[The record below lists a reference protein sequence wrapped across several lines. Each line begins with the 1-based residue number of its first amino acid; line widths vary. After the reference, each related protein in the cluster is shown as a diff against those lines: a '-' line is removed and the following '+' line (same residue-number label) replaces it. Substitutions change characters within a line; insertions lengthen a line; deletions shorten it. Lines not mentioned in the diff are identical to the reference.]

1 LDLCLRHFEQAI
13 EAAEDLPFAELADE
27 LCEPPLAQPVG
38 PELAADIAQ
47 HEFRGAA
54 VGADE
59 PLDIAVAPV
68 GGLVAHGREVQPLV
82 EGFRGWPGAAPGP
95 RTADVALVRDRAAE
109 TEQLGFDEERR
120 DDGNVGGVRAAALVR
135 VIDDEGVPWRDATTE
150 RIDDG

>member
-1 LDLCLRHFEQAI
+1 DDHVDAHWPLELDAVIVDEALRLEAAIRPFGDCPLDLCLRHFEQAI

-59 PLDIAVAPV
+59 PLDIAVAP
-68 GGLVAHGREVQPLV
+68 
-82 EGFRGWPGAAPGP
+82 
-95 RTADVALVRDRAAE
+95 
-109 TEQLGFDEERR
+109 
-120 DDGNVGGVRAAALVR
+120 
-135 VIDDEGVPWRDATTE
+135 
-150 RIDDG
+150 